1 MPEAHTGSNLQDAL
15 TSSLDQW
22 NLDPE
27 KQVAV
32 TTDSGANIKLACEL
46 LDWQRLSCFGHN
58 LDLAVHNGLDDGR
71 MRVDTVLRKCRKI
84 VAAFSQSWKRNNEL
98 TKVQQ
103 QQQLPLHKLNA
114 DVSTR
119 WGSTAVMVKRILEQK
134 EVIRIVLSGDRST
147 SHLAITW
154 QDIDLLTS
162 INAFVTPLEDLTD
175 TLSGETHVTISAVKP
190 MLRHLCDVLLAES
203 SEDSELTKEM
213 KERCKSKVMQQYSSS
228 DINKLLDTATFLD
241 PRFKHYKDDDEKK
254 KEIEEIIKLEILQL
268 DDVVESEIQIVNDDD
283 GPAAKK
289 SKLGKFLGKKY
300 GIGVMQSDGSTSS
313 NSISKL
319 TRLEKANNE
328 LVMYLQYPQLE
339 IDECP
344 LIWWKKECIHLPM
357 LSSLAQKFLC
367 ICATSVA
374 SERTYF

>member
-1 MPEAHTGSNLQDAL
+1 
-15 TSSLDQW
+15 
-22 NLDPE
+22 
-27 KQVAV
+27 
-32 TTDSGANIKLACEL
+32 
-46 LDWQRLSCFGHN
+46 
-58 LDLAVHNGLDDGR
+58 

-84 VAAFSQSWKRNNEL
+84 MAAFSQSWKKNNEL

-103 QQQLPLHKLNA
+103 QQQLPLHKLKA

-134 EVIRIVLSGDRST
+134 EAIRIVLSGDRST

-241 PRFKHYKDDDEKK
+241 P
-254 KEIEEIIKLEILQL
+254 
-268 DDVVESEIQIVNDDD
+268 
-283 GPAAKK
+283 
-289 SKLGKFLGKKY
+289 
-300 GIGVMQSDGSTSS
+300 
-313 NSISKL
+313 
-319 TRLEKANNE
+319 
-328 LVMYLQYPQLE
+328 
-339 IDECP
+339 
-344 LIWWKKECIHLPM
+344 
-357 LSSLAQKFLC
+357 
-367 ICATSVA
+367 
-374 SERTYF
+374 